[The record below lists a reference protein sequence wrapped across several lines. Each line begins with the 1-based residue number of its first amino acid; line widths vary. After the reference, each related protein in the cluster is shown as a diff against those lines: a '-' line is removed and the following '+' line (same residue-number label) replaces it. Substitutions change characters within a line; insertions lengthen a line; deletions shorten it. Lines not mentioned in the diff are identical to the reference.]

1 MAITLPNVKL
11 SNIMW
16 VSAELATESRNAMSY
31 GMCEISFTVQGP
43 EDPNFTIQTS
53 DTYWIPE
60 QAPSYLVAYQRCY
73 EYLKNSMNLSPDQL
87 DQLEQWN
94 QRIVDEVNE
103 LCAQAGLPA
112 PDLNA
117 NDWSINAPFFNEYA
131 TKIGSGQGV
140 FNLNLDENG
149 VVPNQSTSYNSGF

>member
-1 MAITLPNVKL
+1 MAITLPNMKL
-11 SNIMW
+11 SNISW
-16 VSAELATESRNAMSY
+16 YSAESAAEYGNAMSY
-31 GMCEISFTVQGP
+31 GMCGISFTMQGP
-43 EDPNFTIQTS
+43 EEPHFTIQSS
-53 DTYWIPE
+53 DTYWLPE
-60 QAPSYLVAYQRCY
+60 DTPSYLVAYQRCY
-73 EYLKNSMNLSPDQL
+73 EHLKNSMNLSPDQL

-94 QRIVDEVNE
+94 QRIVDEVND

-131 TKIGSGQGV
+131 TKTGSGQGI

-149 VVPNQSTSYNSGF
+149 VSPNKPLTISSGF